1 MFTGV
6 KRGNYPSLPNVV
18 YVDKE
23 FVNTLLFKNHKMNI
37 LTTAASSG
45 CRQHYKS
52 EEKLIFFFF
61 VRFNSAFDH
70 LI

>member
-6 KRGNYPSLPNVV
+6 KRGKYPSLPNVV

-52 EEKLIFFFF
+52 EEKLILCYLC
-61 VRFNSAFDH
+61 AF
-70 LI
+70 